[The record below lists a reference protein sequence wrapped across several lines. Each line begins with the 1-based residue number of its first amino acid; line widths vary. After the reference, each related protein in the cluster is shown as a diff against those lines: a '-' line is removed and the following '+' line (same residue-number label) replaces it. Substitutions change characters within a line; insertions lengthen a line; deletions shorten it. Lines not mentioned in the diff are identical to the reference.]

1 MANSNPPPIPDD
13 EFSDPLENYDAPVY
27 ADPLEEALAT
37 RTVTD
42 LAAQPCETISADTS
56 IAEALKKLASI
67 HHACLLVED
76 EGRLAGLFTDRD
88 LLDRVVLEF
97 EDCRDQPLRTVM
109 TPDPVYVSESDCPAA
124 VLAVMAVSGFRH
136 VPVLDADG
144 MIAGIVSPR
153 RITEFLLEHSP
164 SE

>member
-1 MANSNPPPIPDD
+1 MADLNPPPIPED
-13 EFSDPLENYDAPVY
+13 EFADPLENYDAPVY
-27 ADPLEEALAT
+27 ADALEEALAT
-37 RTVTD
+37 RTVAD
-42 LAAQPCETISADTS
+42 LEALPCETIPADMS
-56 IAEALKKLASI
+56 ISEAVKKLAAI
-67 HHACLLVED
+67 HHACLLVEE

-88 LLDRVVLEF
+88 LLDRVVLEY
-97 EDCRDQPLRTVM
+97 EDCRDQPVRTVM

-136 VPVLDADG
+136 VPVLNADG
-144 MIAGIVSPR
+144 MIAGVVSPR